1 MDHKTDKLIS
11 AIGDIDTTYLEE
23 ALDYGNSKVSRK
35 RIHRF
40 PKLSAAC
47 VAVLVILGLSV
58 TAFAISRIPLSW
70 RDIFS
75 SSQTV
80 IGDEDEVPVISQQQ
94 QPEQHQQQAVPT
106 EEMQIKIEK
115 VISDE
120 RTLYLLYSVKA
131 NEGAVLDQKGH
142 FAELDLYFPGQ
153 MMSGA
158 YVPYFLERKEGVPEN
173 ELEGVVLA
181 DWQAGN
187 SANGLVIG
195 FSDWQEKKLFEDV
208 KVDFNVAEM
217 VENAGENARLPK
229 LSQSQLPQ
237 HLEYLWQPGDA
248 DIPLPYGGL
257 SICNAG
263 WENGVLQ
270 MVMKGP
276 VNQNIAYPENWYFV
290 DTRTDTII
298 YPESGAMFYTPG
310 TLDPSITDTDWNYIW
325 EFVLV
330 DKEAL
335 PYLELHWGGKNIF
348 TTVLPGQ
355 WKVTLDETPVT
366 VQSEVLA
373 ESVPLSYAGEPLLAE
388 KVECSKL
395 SMAVYFADYV
405 DSTTGILGKFEVFDA
420 NGDTIP
426 CRWSFIADQT
436 DDSCMF
442 LTRFDE
448 PIEPE
453 TVCKLTFNGET
464 IFER

>member
-11 AIGDIDTTYLEE
+11 AIGDMDTAYLEE
-23 ALDYGNSKVSRK
+23 ALDYGSTKASRK
-35 RIHRF
+35 RIRRF

-80 IGDEDEVPVISQQQ
+80 IGDEDEVPVVSQQQ
-94 QPEQHQQQAVPT
+94 QPEQQAVPT

-120 RTLYLLYSVKA
+120 RRVYLLYSVKA
-131 NEGAVLDQKGH
+131 NEGAVLDQQGH

-158 YVPYFLERKEGVPEN
+158 YVSYFLERKEGVPEN
-173 ELEGVVLA
+173 ELEGVVHA
-181 DWQAGN
+181 DWQPGD
-187 SANGLVIG
+187 SANGLVMNL
-195 FSDWQEKKLFEDV
+195 SNWQEKKWFDDV
-208 KVDFNVAEM
+208 TIDFDVAEM

-276 VNQNIAYPENWYFV
+276 VNQNISYPENWYFV

-298 YPESGAMFYTPG
+298 YPESRAMFYTPG

-330 DKEAL
+330 DKETL
-335 PYLELHWGGKNIF
+335 PYLKLHWGGKYIF
-348 TTVLPGQ
+348 TTVLPGH

-373 ESVPLSYAGEPLLAE
+373 ENVPLSYAGETILA
-388 KVECSKL
+388 KKIECSKL
-395 SMAVYFADYV
+395 SMAVYFDGFV
-405 DSTTGILGKFEVFDA
+405 DSAADTWKFEIFDA
-420 NGDTIP
+420 NGDLIP
-426 CRWSFIADQT
+426 SRWGFIAASNE
-436 DDSCMF
+436 DSCMF
-442 LTRFDE
+442 LTEFDE

-453 TVCKLTFNGET
+453 TVCKLTYNGKT
-464 IFER
+464 VFER

>member
-1 MDHKTDKLIS
+1 MDRKTDKLVS
-11 AIGDIDTTYLEE
+11 AIGDIDTAYLEE
-23 ALDYGNSKVSRK
+23 ALDFNRTNAGRRK
-35 RIHRF
+35 RTRF

-47 VAVLVILGLSV
+47 AAVLIILGVSV

-75 SSQTV
+75 PGQTV
-80 IGDEDEVPVISQQQ
+80 IGDADEAPVISQQQ
-94 QPEQHQQQAVPT
+94 PQAAAT
-106 EEMQIKIEK
+106 EEMQIKVEK

-120 RTLYLLYSVKA
+120 RTLYLLYGLKA
-131 NEGAVLDQKGH
+131 NEGAVLDQDGQ
-142 FAELDLYFPGQ
+142 FTDFELYFPSK

-158 YVPYFLERKEGVPEN
+158 YVSYFLERKEGVPKN
-173 ELEGVVLA
+173 ELEGVVHA
-181 DWQAGN
+181 DWQPGDN
-187 SANGLVIG
+187 ANGLVINL
-195 FSDWQEKKLFEDV
+195 SNWQEKTWFDDV
-208 KVDFNVAEM
+208 TIDFDVAKM

-276 VNQNIAYPENWYFV
+276 VNQNISYPENWYFV

-298 YPESGAMFYTPG
+298 YPESRAMFYTPG

-330 DKEAL
+330 DKETL
-335 PYLELHWGGKNIF
+335 PYLELHWGGKYIF
-348 TTVLPGQ
+348 TTVLLGH

-373 ESVPLSYAGEPLLAE
+373 ENVPLTYGGEELTAE
-388 KVECSKL
+388 RIECSKL

-405 DSTTGILGKFEVFDA
+405 DSTTGILGAFEVFDA
-420 NGDTIP
+420 NGDIIS
-426 CRWSFIADQT
+426 CDWSFIADQT
-436 DDSCMF
+436 DDSCMIW
-442 LTRFDE
+442 TRFNE

-464 IFER
+464 VFTR